1 MFFASP
7 WQSSKWLAIAN
18 ESVSNYTSSHFP
30 FQAKV
35 QPCVLPKVVPT
46 VKIFL
51 HQCLS
56 RLFQRV
62 VIVYKFY
69 LLENACIK
77 CRLINKHCSGFLFL
91 TQTIREYTPL
101 NYKCI
106 HGSKGII
113 TVETCTFRQLIH
125 VNCLSPQNLL
135 RCDHVYTFT
144 FNRLLLCILE
154 FRD

>member
-1 MFFASP
+1 MFFESP

-69 LLENACIK
+69 LLESVCIK

-106 HGSKGII
+106 HGSK
-113 TVETCTFRQLIH
+113 RYY
-125 VNCLSPQNLL
+125 NSRNLYIWATNS
-135 RCDHVYTFT
+135 CK
-144 FNRLLLCILE
+144 LLKPSESSQVRSCIYLY
-154 FRD
+154 F